1 MLQKKKFTL
10 IFTALNHKL
19 FNMEKGINRSSLFW
33 ASCVALIV
41 TAMTFGIRAGILGTL
56 GQEFNLTAAELGIVT
71 GTAFW
76 GFTLAMIFGGP
87 LCDIVGMK
95 RLVYIAF
102 FGHVIGIVLTIF
114 ANGFWSLFLST
125 LVLGISNGMVEAA
138 CNPLITSLFPNNKT
152 EKLNLFHFWYP
163 GGIVIGTLIGFFLQR
178 AELGWEVQMGTML
191 VPTIIYGIMFFG
203 KEFPVTERV
212 ASGISTAEMFR
223 ACLNP
228 LFIFMI
234 ICMFITASTEFGVNN
249 WVPLFLQQGEVS
261 SLLLL
266 TWVTLIMAL
275 GRLLLGPI
283 VHRVVAPE
291 KALLFSAVFSAIGI
305 YWLSYST
312 GYMSFAAAAVFGLGV
327 SFFWPTMLGFV
338 SEYMPKTGALG
349 LALMGGAGMLCVA
362 FALPVLGGIYDQKVA
377 EATAAGSTALAGGAE
392 TLRTIIV
399 LPIFL
404 VIAFAGLVFF
414 MRNKKKQVLAP
425 SGH

>member
-1 MLQKKKFTL
+1 
-10 IFTALNHKL
+10 
-19 FNMEKGINRSSLFW
+19 MEQTINRSGLFW

-56 GQEFNLTAAELGIVT
+56 GKEFNLSAAELGIVT

-87 LCDIVGMK
+87 LCDVLGMK
-95 RLVYIAF
+95 KLILIAF
-102 FGHVIGIVLTIF
+102 FGHVAGILLTIV
-114 ANGFWSLFLST
+114 ANGFWTLFIST

-152 EKLNLFHFWYP
+152 EKLNNFHLWYP
-163 GGIVIGTLIGFFLQR
+163 GGIVIGTLIGYFIQKNS
-178 AELGWEVQMGTML
+178 LGGWQLQMGTML
-191 VPTIIYGIMFFG
+191 VPTIIYGILFFG
-203 KEFPVTERV
+203 KTFPVTERV
-212 ASGISTAEMFR
+212 AKGISTSEMFK
-223 ACLNP
+223 ACLTP
-228 LFIFMI
+228 LFLFMI
-234 ICMFITASTEFGVNN
+234 VCMFITASTEFGVNN
-249 WVPLFLQQGEVS
+249 WVPLFLQEGQVS

-283 VHRVVAPE
+283 VHRSVAPE
-291 KALLFSAVFSAIGI
+291 IALLFSAVFSAIGI
-305 YWLSYST
+305 YWLSFAS
-312 GYMSFAAAAVFGLGV
+312 GYTAFAAAAVFGMGV

-338 SEYMPKTGALG
+338 SEYLPKTGALG

-362 FALPVLGGIYDQKVA
+362 FALPVLGGIYDAKVA
-377 EATAAGSTALAGGAE
+377 EATASGASTVVGGSE

-404 VIAFAGLVFF
+404 VLAFSGLVFY
-414 MRNKKKQVLAP
+414 MRNRKKETLVAP
-425 SGH
+425 SH

>member
-1 MLQKKKFTL
+1 
-10 IFTALNHKL
+10 
-19 FNMEKGINRSSLFW
+19 MEQTINRSGLFW

-56 GQEFNLTAAELGIVT
+56 GEEFNLSAAELGIVT

-87 LCDIVGMK
+87 LCDVLGMK
-95 RLVYIAF
+95 KLILIAF
-102 FGHVIGIVLTIF
+102 FGHVIGILLTIV
-114 ANGFWSLFLST
+114 ANGFWTLFIST

-138 CNPLITSLFPNNKT
+138 CNPLITSLYPNNKT
-152 EKLNLFHFWYP
+152 EKLNNFHLWYP
-163 GGIVIGTLIGFFLQR
+163 GGIVIGTLIGYFIQ
-178 AELGWEVQMGTML
+178 ENNLGGWQLQMGTML
-191 VPTIIYGIMFFG
+191 VPTIIYGVMFFG
-203 KEFPVTERV
+203 KSFPVTERV
-212 ASGISTAEMFR
+212 AKGVSTSEMFK
-223 ACLNP
+223 ACLTP
-228 LFIFMI
+228 LFLFMI
-234 ICMFITASTEFGVNN
+234 VCMFITASTEFGVNN
-249 WVPLFLQQGEVS
+249 WVPLFLQEGQVS

-283 VHRVVAPE
+283 VHRSVAPE
-291 KALLFSAVFSAIGI
+291 IALLFSAIFSAIGI
-305 YWLSYST
+305 YWLSFAS

-338 SEYMPKTGALG
+338 SEYLPKTGALG

-362 FALPVLGGIYDQKVA
+362 FALPVLGGIYDAKVA
-377 EATAAGSTALAGGAE
+377 EATAAGASTVAGGAE

-404 VIAFAGLVFF
+404 IVAFGGLVFY
-414 MRNKKKQVLAP
+414 MRNRKKETLVAP
-425 SGH
+425 SH

>member
-1 MLQKKKFTL
+1 MGDT
-10 IFTALNHKL
+10 
-19 FNMEKGINRSSLFW
+19 INRTGLFW

-56 GQEFNLTAAELGIVT
+56 GTEFALSGSQLGIVT

-87 LCDIVGMK
+87 LCDVVGMK
-95 RLVYIAF
+95 RLIWIAF
-102 FGHVIGIVLTIF
+102 FGHAVGIVLTIF
-114 ANGFWSLFLST
+114 ATGFWSLFIST

-138 CNPLITSLFPNNKT
+138 CNPLVTSLFPNNKT
-152 EKLNLFHFWYP
+152 QKLNLFHFWYP
-163 GGIVIGTLIGFFLQR
+163 GGIVIGTLIGYFLQQ
-178 AELGWEVQMGTML
+178 AGMGWKEQMGTML
-191 VPTIIYGIMFFG
+191 VPTILYGILFYG
-203 KEFPVTERV
+203 KHFPVTERV
-212 ASGISTAEMFR
+212 SSGVSTSDMFK
-223 ACLNP
+223 ACINP

-266 TWVTLIMAL
+266 TWVALIMAL
-275 GRLLLGPI
+275 GRLLLGPV
-283 VHRVVAPE
+283 VHSSIAPE
-291 KALLFSAVFSAIGI
+291 KALLASAVLSAAGI
-305 YWLSYST
+305 YWLSSAT
-312 GYMSFAAAAVFGLGV
+312 GYSAFAAAALFGIGV

-338 SEYMPKTGALG
+338 SENLPKTGALG

-362 FALPVLGGIYDQKVA
+362 FALPVLGGIYDSKVA
-377 EATAAGSTALAGGAE
+377 EATAAGASTLAGGSD

-404 VIAFAGLVFF
+404 IVAFTALVFI
-414 MRNKKKQVLAP
+414 MRNRPKEAIT
-425 SGH
+425 H

>member
-1 MLQKKKFTL
+1 
-10 IFTALNHKL
+10 
-19 FNMEKGINRSSLFW
+19 MEQNINRSGLFW

-56 GQEFNLTAAELGIVT
+56 GEEFNLSAAELGIVT

-95 RLVYIAF
+95 RLILIAF
-102 FGHVIGIVLTIF
+102 IGHLVGIVLTIV
-114 ANGFWSLFLST
+114 ANGFWSLFIST

-152 EKLNLFHFWYP
+152 EKLNSFHFWYP
-163 GGIVIGTLIGFFLQR
+163 GGIVIGTLIGYFLQTYD
-178 AELGWEVQMGTML
+178 LGGWQVQMATML
-191 VPTIIYGIMFFG
+191 IPTLIYGVMFFG
-203 KEFPVTERV
+203 KAFPVTERV
-212 ASGISTAEMFR
+212 ASGVSTSEMFQ
-223 ACLNP
+223 ACLTP
-228 LFIFMI
+228 LFLFMI

-249 WVPLFLQQGEVS
+249 WVPLFLQEGQVS

-283 VHRVVAPE
+283 VHRSVAPE
-291 KALLFSAVFSAIGI
+291 IALLFSAIFSAIGI
-305 YWLSYST
+305 YWLSYAT
-312 GYMSFAAAAVFGLGV
+312 GYTAFAAAAVFGLGV

-338 SEYMPKTGALG
+338 SEYLPRTGALG

-362 FALPVLGGIYDQKVA
+362 FALPVLGGIYDEKVA
-377 EATAAGSTALAGGAE
+377 EATASGASTVVGGAE

-404 VIAFAGLVFF
+404 ILAFGGLVFY
-414 MRNKKKQVLAP
+414 MRNRKKERLATT
-425 SGH
+425 SH